1 MKYLI
6 VLLTA
11 ALLTACATPFSSEPN
26 ADNSQRPSMEQLG
39 RMPLPVGTKLR
50 TAESLIFGV
59 GEGWLGRAVFE
70 LPNDATSSYNFFAEQ
85 LPRQGWTMIASV
97 RGKKSLLVFTRA
109 DRAATI
115 EVEDSG
121 LFSASLASM
130 TVSPVGSTGGAPAGA
145 GVVVRPLS
153 DSRAA
158 SRRRVLPAICS
169 RAATAKARPSMGGL
183 ISGRTSGHSSSF
195 RSNLA
200 SGLCMAS
207 ARWQRTQRHPE

>member
-97 RGKKSLLVFTRA
+97 RGKKSLLVLTRA
-109 DRAATI
+109 ERAATI
-115 EVEDSG
+115 EIEDSG
-121 LFSASLASM
+121 LFSGSLASM
-130 TVSPVGSTGGAPAGA
+130 TISPVGSTGGAPAGP
-145 GVVVRPLS
+145 GVVVQPLGGAGARRP
-153 DSRAA
+153 DRIAA
-158 SRRRVLPAICS
+158 STNDTESGEVAEWSNVLDSKSSVGATLPRVRIPPSPPFISLS
-169 RAATAKARPSMGGL
+169 R
-183 ISGRTSGHSSSF
+183 
-195 RSNLA
+195 
-200 SGLCMAS
+200 
-207 ARWQRTQRHPE
+207 